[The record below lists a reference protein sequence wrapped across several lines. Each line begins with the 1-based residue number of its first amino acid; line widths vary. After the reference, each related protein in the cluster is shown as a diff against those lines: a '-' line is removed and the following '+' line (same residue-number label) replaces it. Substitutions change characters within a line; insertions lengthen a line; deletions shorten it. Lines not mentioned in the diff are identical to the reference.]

1 MSTDDLLVRHE
12 KSDDSTTSSSPA
24 TPTPAPSS
32 SLNRLRDTLRR
43 TESISS
49 HIFNQISTQF
59 SNAAAAAANS
69 EIIDGTTTY
78 PELPQTVATTTTTAT
93 TSPTFPAGKR
103 KKPGEY

>member
-12 KSDDSTTSSSPA
+12 RSDDSASSSPA

-32 SLNRLRDTLRR
+32 SLNRLRDTFRR

-78 PELPQTVATTTTTAT
+78 PESPQTVATTL
-93 TSPTFPAGKR
+93 P
-103 KKPGEY
+103 